1 VSAGPSRDLAPLILT
16 LALDAEARE
25 RLDRLRAAH
34 FPAERNY
41 LRAHLTLFH
50 HLPAAH
56 EGTIRDDLAAIAA
69 RGPLTLRATEVRFFG
84 QGVAYGFA
92 APELVAL
99 RGALAQQWWPGLN
112 EQDRRPFRPH
122 VTVQNEVPAA
132 QVRALYD
139 ELRALFT
146 PFTRRDGTAAV
157 ALSRRPVGGRR
168 GISICRHGAR
178 IERNHAA
185 EGIVSVGDRFLCVT
199 QGSLSMRPEFPSFHS
214 EITEASGGV
223 LL

>member
-1 VSAGPSRDLAPLILT
+1 MSGGASRDPAPLILT

-34 FPAERNY
+34 FPAERNH

-50 HLPAAH
+50 HLPAMH
-56 EGTIRDDLAAIAA
+56 EGTIRDDLAATSAA

-99 RGALAQQWWPGLN
+99 RGVLAQQWWPQLN

-122 VTVQNEVPAA
+122 VTVQNKVPAA
-132 QVRALYD
+132 QARALYD
-139 ELRALFT
+139 ELRADFT
-146 PFTRRDGTAAV
+146 PFTIGGTGLLLWRYRGGPWEAAG
-157 ALSRRPVGGRR
+157 AYPFVGTGL
-168 GISICRHGAR
+168 
-178 IERNHAA
+178 E
-185 EGIVSVGDRFLCVT
+185 
-199 QGSLSMRPEFPSFHS
+199 
-214 EITEASGGV
+214 
-223 LL
+223 

>member
-1 VSAGPSRDLAPLILT
+1 MSGGASRDPAPLILT

-34 FPAERNY
+34 FPAERNH

-50 HLPAAH
+50 HLPAMH
-56 EGTIRDDLAAIAA
+56 EGTIRDDLAATSAA

-99 RGALAQQWWPGLN
+99 RGALAQRWWPQLN

-122 VTVQNEVPAA
+122 VTVQNKVPAA
-132 QVRALYD
+132 QALALYD

-146 PFTRRDGTAAV
+146 PFTIGGTGLLLWRYRGGPWGEAGAY
-157 ALSRRPVGGRR
+157 PFVGTGL
-168 GISICRHGAR
+168 
-178 IERNHAA
+178 E
-185 EGIVSVGDRFLCVT
+185 
-199 QGSLSMRPEFPSFHS
+199 
-214 EITEASGGV
+214 
-223 LL
+223 